1 MRPFEDFEAI
11 AVQVE
16 ETHIFLRRFGSG
28 PAVLLLH
35 GFPQTH
41 LMWRSVAP
49 LLARRFTVI
58 CADLRGYGKS
68 GCPPLLRITRPMR
81 SGRWRK
87 IWFLSWRSSDS
98 RASVS
103 PGMIAVVGSRIDL
116 HSITR
121 SEWNVSLSLTSFRPR
136 TRESGP
142 ISG

>member
-49 LLARRFTVI
+49 AGHLFPEEI
-58 CADLRGYGKS
+58 
-68 GCPPLLRITRPMR
+68 P
-81 SGRWRK
+81 
-87 IWFLSWRSSDS
+87 
-98 RASVS
+98 
-103 PGMIAVVGSRIDL
+103 
-116 HSITR
+116 
-121 SEWNVSLSLTSFRPR
+121 ER
-136 TRESGP
+136 TAEELG
-142 ISG
+142 GFFATTC